1 MITLYGFAPAFGLP
15 DPSPFVMKTE
25 VQLKLAELPFGRARA
40 NPREAPKGK
49 IPFIEDDGEIVADS
63 TFIRE
68 HIERKYGIDLDRGLT
83 RDMRARAW
91 AIERMLEDHLYWAIL
106 QVRWADDRNFAKGP
120 SHFFDTLPP
129 DSREAVRAG
138 ARKRA
143 VDALHAH
150 GLGRHAKVEIDALAA
165 RSVASLAALLGN
177 KPYLMGPEPC
187 GVDATAFAM
196 VAGLL
201 TPWFESDLR
210 KYTESHRNL
219 VSFCDRMMAE
229 HYAGFLQKAQK
240 AA

>member
-1 MITLYGFAPAFGLP
+1 MITLYGFGPAFGLP

-25 VQLKLAELPFGRARA
+25 VQLKLAELSFGRARA
-40 NPREAPKGK
+40 MPGDAPKGK
-49 IPFIEDDGEIVADS
+49 IPFIEDDGEVVADS

-68 HIERKYGIDLDRGLT
+68 HIERKYGVDLDRGLT

-106 QVRWADDRNFAKGP
+106 HLRWADDRNFAKGP
-120 SHFFDTLPP
+120 AHFFDTLPK
-129 DSREAVRAG
+129 DSREAVRLG

-143 VDALHAH
+143 MDAMHGH
-150 GLGRHAKVEIDALAA
+150 GLGRHSKLEIEALGA
-165 RSVASLAALLGN
+165 RSVASLSALLGN
-177 KPYLMGPEPC
+177 KPYLLGPEPC

-196 VAGLL
+196 IAGLL

-210 KYTESHRNL
+210 KYAESHRNL
-219 VSFCDRMMAE
+219 VAFRDRMMAE
-229 HYAGFLQKAQK
+229 HYAGFLRK

>member
-25 VQLKLAELPFGRARA
+25 VQLKLAELSFGKARA
-40 NPREAPKGK
+40 TPAEAPKGK

-68 HIERKYGIDLDRGLT
+68 HIERKYGVDLDRGLT

-106 QVRWADDRNFAKGP
+106 HLRWADDRNFAKGP
-120 SHFFDTLPP
+120 AHFFGTLPK

-138 ARKRA
+138 ARTRA
-143 VDALHAH
+143 LDALHAH
-150 GLGRHAKVEIDALAA
+150 GLGRHSREEIQALGA
-165 RSVASLAALLGN
+165 RTVASLAALLGN
-177 KPYLMGPEPC
+177 KPYLLGPEPC

-210 KYTESHRNL
+210 RYAETHRNL
-219 VSFCDRMMAE
+219 IAFRDRMMAE
-229 HYAGFLQKAQK
+229 HYAGFIRK